1 MHAAN
6 FVLSTISL
14 FVGAVIL
21 FLALSQ
27 SGLDPTSPTLLGLAL
42 LLNGAIRLWFLKD
55 ERPPA

>member
-6 FVLSTISL
+6 FILSTISL

-21 FLALSQ
+21 FLAITQ
-27 SGLDPTSPTLLGLAL
+27 SGLEPTSPTLLGLVL
-42 LLNGAIRLWFLKD
+42 LVNGAIRLWFLKD